1 MGEAGARRGSHACP
15 RRSQPAAGQGA
26 RLVTR
31 MSKKINLKKKEYG
44 RKDKG
49 QCRIV
54 MVIDA
59 IVPVVANGSVRLGR
73 HEEFEVPTVP
83 CLDLASRTAIY
94 EAASN
99 NKC

>member
-1 MGEAGARRGSHACP
+1 
-15 RRSQPAAGQGA
+15 
-26 RLVTR
+26 
-31 MSKKINLKKKEYG
+31 
-44 RKDKG
+44 
-49 QCRIV
+49 

-94 EAASN
+94 DAASN
-99 NKC
+99 NEC